1 MWMHVYTT
9 VHICVHAYMC
19 VCVCACHS
27 VYVEVR
33 TTSGVSSCLLSCL
46 KQGLV
51 FFTIAYAGFPGFL
64 LSVSYLLMVGTAD
77 VSYCGFTWVLRPQVL
92 AFPLIQLVSSV
103 LCSVFI
109 TRILHLCLVD
119 TGLTPGLNYISEKK
133 WCMVLLGRTLVK
145 SLISVLLLL
154 DSSRQLLPQIHVQYE
169 KFSIIVEGQGLV
181 WDHPQQVS
189 ILSVYLCHTAW
200 ALRLG

>member
-1 MWMHVYTT
+1 MHVYTT
-9 VHICVHAYMC
+9 VHICVHVYIC

-33 TTSGVSSCLLSCL
+33 TTSGVSSCHLSCL
-46 KQGLV
+46 RQGLV

-64 LSVSYLLMVGTAD
+64 LSLSPTSSWLALQMCATVDSYG
-77 VSYCGFTWVLRPQVL
+77 CCILR
-92 AFPLIQLVSSV
+92 SSPSRWDNSPA

-154 DSSRQLLPQIHVQYE
+154 DSSRQLLPRIHVEYE
-169 KFSIIVEGQGLV
+169 KFSILVEGQGLV
-181 WDHPQQVS
+181 WDQPQQVS
-189 ILSVYLCHTAW
+189 SLSVYLCHTSW